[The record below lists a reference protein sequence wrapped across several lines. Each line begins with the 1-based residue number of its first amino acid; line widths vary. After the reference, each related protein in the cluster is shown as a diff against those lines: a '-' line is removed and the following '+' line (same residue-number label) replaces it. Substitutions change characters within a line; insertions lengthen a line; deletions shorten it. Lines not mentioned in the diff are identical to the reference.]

1 MNTNSFVNNFLFEN
15 EFEINLDE
23 FNEVYRNNKKIE
35 DEKHLLLKKRKA
47 EYARNGRKRKKIVIE
62 NLFKENKLLKEKI
75 VFLEKELN
83 ENICNECKNKI
94 IQKNTFQIFANQNQR
109 KSKKIFFLT
118 TISIIFLFFYFNL
131 ENNFK
136 TPERFLRELKYF
148 SRDNYYSSTEE
159 YILNSTSKPKNL
171 YIRYGDY
178 FSIIYK
184 KPFLNYRYYNFVNL
198 EKIRFFH
205 EDNLTEEMNLEEHI
219 NDMIILKDDAI
230 QVTGPLKFNLFLNPA
245 FIKTPDYNKTF
256 INKRVDG
263 NGTKSLFYELEL
275 IGYSRNQILLK

>member
-1 MNTNSFVNNFLFEN
+1 MNKNSFEKNFLFEN
-15 EFEINLDE
+15 KFEINLNE
-23 FNEVYRNNKKIE
+23 LNEVYKINKIE

-47 EYARNGRKRKKIVIE
+47 EYARNGRKRKKIEIE
-62 NLFKENKLLKEKI
+62 NLVKENKLLKEKI
-75 VFLEKELN
+75 AFLEKELN

-94 IQKNTFQIFANQNQR
+94 NQQNTFQILANQNQR
-109 KSKKIFFLT
+109 NSKKIFFLT

-136 TPERFLRELKYF
+136 TPERFLRELNYF
-148 SRDNYYSSTEE
+148 SRDNYYSLTEE
-159 YILNSTSKPKNL
+159 YILNSTSKPKNI

-230 QVTGPLKFNLFLNPA
+230 QVIGPLKFNLFLNPA
-245 FIKTPDYNKTF
+245 FVKTPDYNKTF
-256 INKRVDG
+256 INKRIDG
-263 NGTKSLFYELEL
+263 NGTKSLFYEIEM
-275 IGYSRNQILLK
+275 IGYSRNQVLLK